1 MLKQFF
7 ELIRGFL
14 ILTHDV
20 QENRKEIEDLRREMD
35 KMQDKLH
42 QLALLFQQERAER
55 DKLTLQLENV
65 LLRFERRLCRP
76 TFQARVTAWRQSLRE
91 PDSRACHVS
100 RHC

>member
-1 MLKQFF
+1 VLKQFF

-55 DKLTLQLENV
+55 EKLTLQLENV
-65 LLRFERRLCRP
+65 LLRFERRLP
-76 TFQARVTAWRQSLRE
+76 
-91 PDSRACHVS
+91 PPKPPKDSP
-100 RHC
+100 

>member
-55 DKLTLQLENV
+55 EQPRDIAGF
-65 LLRFERRLCRP
+65 R
-76 TFQARVTAWRQSLRE
+76 TFVTALPWPEGIGLWLAGGG
-91 PDSRACHVS
+91 PG
-100 RHC
+100 